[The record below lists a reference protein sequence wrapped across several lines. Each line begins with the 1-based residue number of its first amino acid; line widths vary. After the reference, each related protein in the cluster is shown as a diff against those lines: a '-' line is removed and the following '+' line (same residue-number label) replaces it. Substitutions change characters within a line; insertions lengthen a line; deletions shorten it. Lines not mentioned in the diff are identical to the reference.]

1 MDNDS
6 PIVRATTDLLWSLWT
21 ELGVNGVVRRHAQVI
36 IDPEALLLFSP
47 PFAASD
53 PRLLE
58 LVYSWCVKHQ
68 GLIAPSRLSGLR
80 KTLPPEVTGP
90 FDAFATTLRANTP
103 ARWTTTKGA
112 SPWSKVPT
120 LRRVSMDLTRPALR
134 MLRLRAIL
142 GVSARADVLGALIS
156 APSAWVT
163 ASQLT
168 PLGYSKR
175 AISLILHD
183 LHEARLIDAQPEK
196 NRITYR
202 LAVGAELG
210 ALAGPPG
217 LTNPRWLDLF
227 SLVTLAHTLIAQ
239 QVRQPTLRRVAAH
252 KLVEQARP
260 IAARLN
266 LPPPPKTAGD
276 PEAFEEALRWFTHH
290 LEGLASGSSPAFV
303 VSTMR

>member
-1 MDNDS
+1 MDNGDL
-6 PIVRATTDLLWSLWT
+6 IVHATTDLLWSLWT

-47 PFAASD
+47 LLAAPD

-58 LVYSWCVKHQ
+58 LIYSWCAKHH

-90 FDAFATTLRANTP
+90 FDALAATLRANTP
-103 ARWTTTKGA
+103 ARWTTAKGA
-112 SPWSKVPT
+112 SPWSMVPT

-134 MLRLRAIL
+134 TLRLRAIL
-142 GVSARADVLGALIS
+142 GVSARADVLGALLS
-156 APSAWVT
+156 EPGVWVT
-163 ASQLT
+163 AAQLT

-175 AISLILHD
+175 AISLVLTD
-183 LHEARLIDAQPEK
+183 LHAAGLIDAQPEK

-217 LTNPRWLDLF
+217 LTTPRWLDLF
-227 SLVTLAHTLIAQ
+227 ALVTVAQGLIAQ
-239 QVRQPTLRRVAAH
+239 QERPPTLRRVAAH

-260 IAARLN
+260 LAARLN
-266 LPPPPKTAGD
+266 LPAPPKTAGD
-276 PEAFEEALRWFTHH
+276 PEAFEAALRWFLHH
-290 LEGLASGSSPAFV
+290 LEGLANVSSPAFAA
-303 VSTMR
+303 STMR